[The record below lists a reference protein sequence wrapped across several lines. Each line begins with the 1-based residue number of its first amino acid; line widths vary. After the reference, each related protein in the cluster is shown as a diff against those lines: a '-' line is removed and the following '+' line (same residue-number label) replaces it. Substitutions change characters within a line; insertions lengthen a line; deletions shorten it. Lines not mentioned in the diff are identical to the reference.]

1 MPRGIHNPL
10 PASLRSECE
19 KACQILESFV
29 NARNFGNPG
38 KELPAKVL
46 ANAKGLAICTVAKA
60 GMLGS
65 ARFGS
70 GLVIA
75 RLDNGSWS
83 GPSAISLAGVGFG
96 GQFGFELTDFVF
108 ILDDAALRS
117 FLRMGSL
124 TLGANISIAFGP
136 VGRNAEFAGNANLDG
151 VAMMYAY
158 SKTKGLFGGVSVEGG
173 LLVERRS
180 ANKKLYNCKATA
192 SQLLSGEIPPP
203 AEAASLLR
211 ILESPRFQ
219 GEATMAPSEPNT
231 PNTRSLG
238 TDPQGLELHTGA
250 EHQPPV
256 ELPPDGG
263 QPNSRHFP
271 AELHAESSVSLPAEL
286 PVETI
291 IHVPDE
297 PTVTHTTGEEDRPQN
312 HTPPPAEIKQKPH
325 AALFSE
331 SIPSESQTEPR
342 ADTSEKAKS
351 APAVEAT
358 ARDAPL
364 QNV

>member
-75 RLDNGSWS
+75 RLNNGSWS

-136 VGRNAEFAGNANLDG
+136 VGRNAEFAGNANLEG

-211 ILESPRFQ
+211 ILQSPRFQ
-219 GEATMAPSEPNT
+219 GATMAPSEPNT
-231 PNTRSLG
+231 RSLG
-238 TDPQGLELHTGA
+238 PDPQGLELPTGA

-271 AELHAESSVSLPAEL
+271 AEPHAESSVTLPAEL
-286 PVETI
+286 PAETI

-297 PTVTHTTGEEDRPQN
+297 PTVTHTTGEEDKPQN
-312 HTPPPAEIKQKPH
+312 QTPPPAEIKQKPH
-325 AALFSE
+325 AALSSE
-331 SIPSESQTEPR
+331 STPSESQTEPR

-358 ARDAPL
+358 AHEAPL
-364 QNV
+364 KTA